1 AVTVKDEKMS
11 HWKAKAPLGMSV
23 EWDAE
28 LTSDV
33 ANERVGWKSVGNADI
48 ANSGVVEFR
57 PTVNRGTEVKVS
69 LTYEAPGGK
78 VGEWLAWLL
87 GEDPRSQLA
96 EDLRRFKRLMETG
109 SIITIEGQSSGREPA
124 RTKTMRAGA

>member
-87 GEDPRSQLA
+87 GEEPSSQLA